1 MIFFKDSEQNLAHN
15 RWSINIHHMNW
26 IWNSEHLTEVSLLLA
41 EKGHLGSLWK
51 MAEFFRESF
60 HHSML
65 LKKKAT
71 QFPFCRLG
79 VEWIGNSPSC
89 PCLKIIS
96 SN

>member
-1 MIFFKDSEQNLAHN
+1 
-15 RWSINIHHMNW
+15 MNW

-65 LKKKAT
+65 LKKKK
-71 QFPFCRLG
+71 QLNFHFVG
-79 VEWIGNSPSC
+79 
-89 PCLKIIS
+89 
-96 SN
+96 